1 MVEAGRHGA
10 DFVECDVQLTKDRVP
25 VIYHDFN
32 VKVNLRKRVRG
43 LLPSL
48 RRWTHVGQCQE
59 AIITKRYVVYQ
70 VLNNMDDMKDA
81 NFELCSM
88 AVKDLTLKQLQSL
101 QVNLL

>member
-32 VKVNLRKRVRG
+32 VKVNLRKRVRRG

-48 RRWTHVGQCQE
+48 RRD
-59 AIITKRYVVYQ
+59 R
-70 VLNNMDDMKDA
+70 
-81 NFELCSM
+81 
-88 AVKDLTLKQLQSL
+88 VKK
-101 QVNLL
+101 